1 MCLGIPAKGIELIDA
16 ALTLAIVDIAGQR
29 RQCSAMYVP
38 EVAVGDWVF
47 IQNGFIMNLLDE
59 EEARQSLA
67 AIAEYDL
74 IAQVAQAAPRGRAR

>member
-1 MCLGIPAKGIELIDA
+1 
-16 ALTLAIVDIAGQR
+16 
-29 RQCSAMYVP
+29 MYVP